1 MQVWDESFYEEY
13 LDEEEDEDED
23 DWVYEILTL
32 KLYPLILNYLY
43 KDSRLHC

>member
-1 MQVWDESFYEEY
+1 MQIWDESFYEEY
-13 LDEEEDEDED
+13 LDEEEDED

>member
-13 LDEEEDEDED
+13 LDEEEDED

>member
-13 LDEEEDEDED
+13 LDEEEDED

-43 KDSRLHC
+43 KDSRLHY

>member
-13 LDEEEDEDED
+13 LDEEEED
-23 DWVYEILTL
+23 DWVYEILKL
-32 KLYPLILNYLY
+32 KLYPLILRYLY

>member
-13 LDEEEDEDED
+13 LDDDEEEDN
-23 DWVYEILTL
+23 WVYEILTL

>member
-13 LDEEEDEDED
+13 LDEEEEEEDN
-23 DWVYEILTL
+23 WVYEILTL